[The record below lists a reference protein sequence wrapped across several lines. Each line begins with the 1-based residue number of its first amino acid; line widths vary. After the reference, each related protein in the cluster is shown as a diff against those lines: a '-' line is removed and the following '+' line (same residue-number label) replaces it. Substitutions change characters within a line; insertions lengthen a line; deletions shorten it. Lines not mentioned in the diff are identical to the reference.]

1 MKRVEKKDLSERK
14 DSASDEGHED
24 PGFWSMIHGM
34 KAYFLP
40 KDGGA
45 TVLSIS
51 DYRIYKSGVSLYDL
65 SLVSKVLMDASGEV
79 NLEISEVLVGLSG
92 KINEICVDY

>member
-1 MKRVEKKDLSERK
+1 
-14 DSASDEGHED
+14 
-24 PGFWSMIHGM
+24 M
-34 KAYFLP
+34 KAYFLL

-45 TVLSIS
+45 IVVSIS
-51 DYRIYKSGVSLYDL
+51 DYIIYKSSASLYDL

-79 NLEISEVLVGLSG
+79 NLEISEELVRLSG